1 MWTEESALLSA
12 KEVIKDFSRPD
23 DYLKVRMTTKKQ
35 AQCLYLEGGHFLQAL
50 IIAEVQKTIKLLW
63 AKTELFSRPEK
74 KRWYRVGFFYIYLPR
89 TNSPC
94 TPYINGT
101 FSIRECFDK
110 YAFPT
115 ICTKCQ

>member
-63 AKTELFSRPEK
+63 AKTELLGQRRKGGICSVLLHLSATNKFPL
-74 KRWYRVGFFYIYLPR
+74 YPLYIWH
-89 TNSPC
+89 
-94 TPYINGT
+94 I
-101 FSIRECFDK
+101 
-110 YAFPT
+110 
-115 ICTKCQ
+115 